1 MLSTAREPKAR
12 PDDGADGLEDGTLA
26 FAAAPGQRR
35 RHVSHVRSDLPRSL
49 LPVSGADAVQ
59 VAQRL
64 VIERHAFGGQV
75 LPQVGGGAEKAAA
88 ALAAVDDALDPASA
102 GTWPL
107 RLGHAWSALGSYTTP
122 LLRRWEQAHPQ
133 TPLQLLRID
142 DRTAGLTQG
151 KVDIAILREPIIV
164 PGVHSQQLLT
174 ETRMAA
180 VPADSALAGRPSL
193 TLADLADHPVA
204 LNTISGTT
212 TPDLWPHGTGP
223 TSTVTVANTDDWL
236 ATIAAG
242 RAVGITSSATASLHP
257 HPTVAYLP
265 LTDAPD
271 ITVHLAWRQPPS
283 HPAVPDLIAL
293 AREVVATG

>member
-1 MLSTAREPKAR
+1 MTVELRHLR
-12 PDDGADGLEDGTLA
+12 C
-26 FAAAPGQRR
+26 FAAIAEEGNLTRAAAR
-35 RHVSHVRSDLPRSL
+35 LHL
-49 LPVSGADAVQ
+49 
-59 VAQRL
+59 AQPALSRTLRQLEAHLGIRL
-64 VIERHAFGGQV
+64 VDRSTHHLQLTEAGEVFRDKV
-75 LPQVGGGAEKAAA
+75 AA

-107 RLGHAWSALGSYTTP
+107 RLGHAWSALGGYTTP
-122 LLRRWEQAHPQ
+122 LLRRWEQAYPQ

-151 KVDIAILREPIIV
+151 KVDIAILREPITV

-193 TLADLADHPVA
+193 TLADLADQRVA
-204 LNTISGTT
+204 LNPISGTT
-212 TPDLWPHGTGP
+212 TPDLWPHSTGP
-223 TSTVTVANTDDWL
+223 ASTVTVANTDDWL

-265 LTDAPD
+265 LTDTPD

-283 HPAVPDLIAL
+283 HPAVPDLIAF

>member
-1 MLSTAREPKAR
+1 M
-12 PDDGADGLEDGTLA
+12 PDGFWLCLPDMTIELRHLRC
-26 FAAAPGQRR
+26 FAAIAEEGNLTRAAARLHLTQPALSRTLRQLEAHLGILL
-35 RHVSHVRSDLPRSL
+35 VDRSTHHLQLTEAGEVFRD
-49 LPVSGADAVQ
+49 
-59 VAQRL
+59 
-64 VIERHAFGGQV
+64 
-75 LPQVGGGAEKAAA
+75 KAAA
-88 ALAAVDDALDPASA
+88 ALAAVDDALDPAST

-122 LLRRWEQAHPQ
+122 LLRRWKQAYPQ

-193 TLADLADHPVA
+193 TLADLADQTVA
-204 LNTISGTT
+204 LNLVSGTT
-212 TPDLWPHGTGP
+212 TPDLWPHSSGP

>member
-1 MLSTAREPKAR
+1 LHLTQPALSRTLRQ
-12 PDDGADGLEDGTLA
+12 LEAHLGILLVD
-26 FAAAPGQRR
+26 
-35 RHVSHVRSDLPRSL
+35 RSTHHLQLTEAGEVFRD
-49 LPVSGADAVQ
+49 
-59 VAQRL
+59 
-64 VIERHAFGGQV
+64 
-75 LPQVGGGAEKAAA
+75 KAAA

-107 RLGHAWSALGSYTTP
+107 RLGHAWSALGGYTTP
-122 LLRRWEQAHPQ
+122 LLRRWKQAYPQ

-193 TLADLADHPVA
+193 TLADLADQTVA
-204 LNTISGTT
+204 LNLISGTT
-212 TPDLWPHGTGP
+212 TPDLWPHSTGP

-293 AREVVATG
+293 AREVVAATG